1 MKISSVVVSKHIIG
15 QLVQCYDDVKNAIK
29 FVSLFSLFSFPSFSL
44 LCQVVEI
51 GIYIEH
57 LLRECAKKG
66 KYQQCPRC
74 TEAIGNDFDT
84 HIKLK
89 ECYEAKSNTNRCP
102 LCHINVREGE
112 KHWRDHLMAVDGCI
126 KNPRRLK
133 ALNKSNE
140 YLYQL
145 KI

>member
-1 MKISSVVVSKHIIG
+1 MVSKHIIG

-29 FVSLFSLFSFPSFSL
+29 FVL
-44 LCQVVEI
+44 LYFHLKTLLVYQVVEI

-74 TEAIGNDFDT
+74 TEAIGNDFDV

-89 ECYEAKSNTNRCP
+89 ECSESKPNTNRCP
-102 LCHINVREGE
+102 LCHMNIREGE
-112 KHWRDHLMAVDGCI
+112 KAWRDHLMGADGCV
-126 KNPRRLK
+126 KNPRRIQALK
-133 ALNKSNE
+133 KSNFI
-140 YLYQL
+140 LI
-145 KI
+145 KISFLILFLFR